1 MLRERV
7 VKSQLQGVHT
17 ILLVEQQLNL
27 DFPRIHIQI
36 YRRLLTA
43 LLFSLKFPRQ
53 VRHLIVNRTFDPFL
67 LSLLPLS
74 IVDLD
79 LLLFS
84 FFFLPIVF

>member
-36 YRRLLTA
+36 YHRLLAA

-53 VRHLIVNRTFDPFL
+53 V
-67 LSLLPLS
+67 
-74 IVDLD
+74 
-79 LLLFS
+79 
-84 FFFLPIVF
+84 